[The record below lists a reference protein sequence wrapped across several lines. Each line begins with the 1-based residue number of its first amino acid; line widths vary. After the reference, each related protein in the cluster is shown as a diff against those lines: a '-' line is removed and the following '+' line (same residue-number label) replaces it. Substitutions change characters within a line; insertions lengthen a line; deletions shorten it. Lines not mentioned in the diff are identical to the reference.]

1 MENMPEH
8 FEQQIHNPFA
18 LSKQYLLIVTF
29 NKSTS
34 KNFQTALLWA
44 RSAKLFKSMPVGKD
58 EIYLCGFG
66 KTAEQAGA
74 ASVFLTYIENWTGKQ
89 IYIGGIVH
97 SGSIYDLFGIL
108 DCYQKSLACPNPT
121 SYCCVLE
128 ENVFLAHE
136 TRKTS
141 FSISLTFDKVEEAPK
156 QKLIQ
161 YVVPCLKLQYLKLE
175 KAEYLGSWQE
185 QIEALAVRQ
194 GIAWCPSFDATKFR
208 QYD

>member
-1 MENMPEH
+1 MENVPEN
-8 FEQQIHNPFA
+8 FNQQADNPFT
-18 LSKQYLLIVTF
+18 LSKQFLLVVTF

-44 RSAKLFKSMPVGKD
+44 KSAKLFKAMPIGKD
-58 EIYLCGFG
+58 EIYLCGFD

-97 SGSIYDLFGIL
+97 SGSVYDLFGIL
-108 DCYQKSLACPNPT
+108 DCYQKSLACPNSM

-128 ENVFLAHE
+128 ENVFLSHE

-141 FSISLTFDKVEEAPK
+141 FSISLTFDKVEEEPK

-161 YVVPCLKLQYLKLE
+161 YVIPCQKLQYLKLE

-194 GIAWCPSFDATKFR
+194 NIAWCPSFDASRFR